1 MIENTLENKA
11 KFFAVYWGQ
20 NIGGARSLVSE
31 MYYNDLEV
39 NNGNEIEYIN
49 LRQLSSIT
57 DEDAIAV
64 ARLNKRIN
72 WNIGHNPKVWKNS
85 FGDTV
90 VSNGEGFGSIYTRT
104 IVTDMD
110 YLSLEQCDFL
120 RSRGYLLPWMGLTP
134 DEIIGY
140 GWAKYKED

>member
-64 ARLNKRIN
+64 SKILRWQLDNDKLSISRIHS
-72 WNIGHNPKVWKNS
+72 IRQILTSGSPFGNS
-85 FGDTV
+85 
-90 VSNGEGFGSIYTRT
+90 GSPFIKHQWE
-104 IVTDMD
+104 VA
-110 YLSLEQCDFL
+110 DFL
-120 RSRGYLLPWMGLTP
+120 RSSGYLLPWMGLTP
-134 DEIIGY
+134 NEIIGY
-140 GWAKYKED
+140 GWAKCKEL